1 VVEKEDHIE
10 KAEQPETSSLSPGTI
25 HDIAGGA
32 FGIRNLALSKVLM
45 LMMGFTLKVFD
56 AIEVEDVKDML
67 PALGLGVVREETVG
81 CTMVVDQIFE
91 SLGHVG
97 FETHRVDNSLGASL
111 ANIELSHSSLS
122 MTKDAIIMSRSVTE
136 EGVSRHAV
144 TPLVD
149 IVGRETGLEVFS
161 HR

>member
-67 PALGLGVVREETVG
+67 PALGLGVVREDTVG
-81 CTMVVDQIFE
+81 YTMVVDQIFE

-97 FETHRVDNSLGASL
+97 FETHGVDNS
-111 ANIELSHSSLS
+111 HSR
-122 MTKDAIIMSRSVTE
+122 A
-136 EGVSRHAV
+136 
-144 TPLVD
+144 PL
-149 IVGRETGLEVFS
+149 
-161 HR
+161 

>member
-56 AIEVEDVKDML
+56 AIEVEDVKDM
-67 PALGLGVVREETVG
+67 
-81 CTMVVDQIFE
+81 F
-91 SLGHVG
+91 G
-97 FETHRVDNSLGASL
+97 FETHGVDNS
-111 ANIELSHSSLS
+111 HSS
-122 MTKDAIIMSRSVTE
+122 A
-136 EGVSRHAV
+136 
-144 TPLVD
+144 PL
-149 IVGRETGLEVFS
+149 
-161 HR
+161 